1 MGLTWLLEKLL
12 PYCWIRSPAKGQPSW
27 LRAWDL
33 VLGCIEVS
41 SSILLV
47 RLIIPPFVVLWVMR
61 LGSST
66 DPPSLGPG
74 WCWAMVGVGAGVWII
89 KIIIIKIKKVSPSR
103 IWLIC
108 SWLSF
113 KSDLHLS
120 LINLHCLLF
129 PSFLRALFIR
139 ENLVWSRDCDR
150 IMLFNAYGCIW
161 NLLCYLMPMV
171 IVWNWWWL

>member
-1 MGLTWLLEKLL
+1 MLLQLRREQSWQRFWTCLIVYTFLIHLNVYFFEINFCL
-12 PYCWIRSPAKGQPSW
+12 PRRGQPSW
-27 LRAWDL
+27 LRAWDM

-89 KIIIIKIKKVSPSR
+89 KIIIIKIKNFLLLGFGLYVLDYLLNQTCIWVS
-103 IWLIC
+103 LIC
-108 SWLSF
+108 IAYCF
-113 KSDLHLS
+113 
-120 LINLHCLLF
+120 LLF
-129 PSFLRALFIR
+129 LGPCLS
-139 ENLVWSRDCDR
+139 VR
-150 IMLFNAYGCIW
+150 I
-161 NLLCYLMPMV
+161 
-171 IVWNWWWL
+171 